1 MGYLGSGPDGSII
14 DYDGKRLRKTMMRK
28 TIDYNS
34 SFVNMINNRIWQR
47 DHRDRSVT
55 LLK

>member
-1 MGYLGSGPDGSII
+1 MAYLDSGPDGSII

-55 LLK
+55 I